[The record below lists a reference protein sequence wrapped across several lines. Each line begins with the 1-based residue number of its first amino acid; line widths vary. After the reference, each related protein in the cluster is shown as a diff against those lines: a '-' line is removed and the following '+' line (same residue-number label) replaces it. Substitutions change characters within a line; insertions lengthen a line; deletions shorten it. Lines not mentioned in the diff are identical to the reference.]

1 MIKNEKKSMK
11 KISWAILGAARVN
24 ERLIPAIINS
34 DQGELVAIGSR
45 RENSAEECVKKY
57 AEKHVKKIECHIG
70 FDLILNNKE
79 IDAIYI
85 PLSNEEH
92 TETALR
98 AINNKKHVLIEKPM
112 AIKSQEVQQ
121 LIDAAEKNNVR
132 IMEGFMYAFHP
143 QFDRI
148 QNIIQSNI
156 LGELSY
162 AHSMFSF
169 PIQPARHY
177 RINRTIENGGGAL
190 WDIGPYAIHTIRSCF
205 KENPLRVYG
214 QSKLNK
220 HGADIS
226 TTGMIDFGL
235 NKKATFDISFECIR
249 RSEFEVFGL
258 NGRLKCPLVWQPD
271 NLPAK
276 IIYSTEKSGLK
287 EEVVPTANHFDLEI
301 DHFNSAIIQDKKLK
315 LNGTDALWN
324 SKTLEAIQKSILT
337 NEWVTL

>member
-1 MIKNEKKSMK
+1 MK
-11 KISWAILGAARVN
+11 KINWGILGAARVN
-24 ERLIPAIINS
+24 ERLIPAIIKS
-34 DQGELVAIGSR
+34 KQGKLVAIASR
-45 RENSAEECVKKY
+45 RQNAAEECIKKY
-57 AEKHVKKIECHIG
+57 APEYTQDIESHTG
-70 FDLILNNKE
+70 FDSILSNKE

-92 TETALR
+92 TETALK
-98 AINNKKHVLIEKPM
+98 AIRNKKHVLVEKPM
-112 AIKSQEVQQ
+112 AIKSKEVQ
-121 LIDAAEKNNVR
+121 LLVNEAKENNVK
-132 IMEGFMYAFHP
+132 IMEGFMYVFHP
-143 QFDRI
+143 QYDRI
-148 QNIIQSNI
+148 QNIINSGI
-156 LGELSY
+156 LGEVNY

-169 PIQPARHY
+169 PIQAARYY
-177 RINRTIENGGGAL
+177 RINREISNGGGAL

-205 KENPLRVYG
+205 KENPVRVYG
-214 QSKLNK
+214 QSKLNE

-249 RSEFEVFGL
+249 RSEFEVFGP

-271 NLPAK
+271 NIPAK

-287 EEVVPTANHFDLEI
+287 EEIVPTANHFDLEI
-301 DHFNSAIIQDKKLK
+301 DHFNSAIAQDRNLK
-315 LNGTDALWN
+315 LSSEDAIWN

>member
-1 MIKNEKKSMK
+1 MT
-11 KISWAILGAARVN
+11 KISWGILGAARVN
-24 ERLIPAIINS
+24 ERLIPAIIKS
-34 DQGELVAIGSR
+34 KQGKLVAIGSR
-45 RENSAEECVKKY
+45 RQNAAEECIKKY
-57 AEKHVKKIECHIG
+57 APEYIKDIEFHSG
-70 FDLILNNKE
+70 FDSILNNEE

-92 TETALR
+92 TEAALN
-98 AINNKKHVLIEKPM
+98 AIRNKKHVLVEKPM
-112 AIKSQEVQQ
+112 AIKSKEVQL
-121 LIDAAEKNNVR
+121 LIDEAKENNVK

-156 LGELSY
+156 LGEVNY

-205 KENPLRVYG
+205 KENPIRVYG
-214 QSKLNK
+214 QSKLNE

-249 RSEFEVFGL
+249 RSEFEVYGPK
-258 NGRLKCPLVWQPD
+258 GRLKCPLVWQPD

-276 IIYSTEKSGLK
+276 IIFSTEKSGLK

-301 DHFNSAIIQDKKLK
+301 EHFNSAILQDKKLK
-315 LNGTDALWN
+315 LSGTDAIWN

>member
-1 MIKNEKKSMK
+1 MKKKMT

-24 ERLIPAIINS
+24 ERLIPAIIKS
-34 DQGELVAIGSR
+34 KQAKLVAIGSR
-45 RENSAEECVKKY
+45 RQNAAEECIKKY
-57 AEKHVKKIECHIG
+57 APECIQEIEFHSG
-70 FDLILNNKE
+70 FDSILSNKE
-79 IDAIYI
+79 IDVIYI

-92 TETALR
+92 TETALK
-98 AINNKKHVLIEKPM
+98 AIRNKKHVLVEKPM
-112 AIKSQEVQQ
+112 AIKSKEVQL
-121 LIDAAEKNNVR
+121 LIDEAKENNVK
-132 IMEGFMYAFHP
+132 IMEGFMYVFHP

-156 LGELSY
+156 LGEVNY

-169 PIQPARHY
+169 PIKPARHY

-205 KENPLRVYG
+205 KENPIRVYG
-214 QSKLNK
+214 QSKLNE

-249 RSEFEVFGL
+249 RSEFEVYGP

-287 EEVVPTANHFDLEI
+287 EETVPTANHFDLEI
-301 DHFNSAIIQDKKLK
+301 EHFNSAIIQDKKLK
-315 LNGTDALWN
+315 LSGTDAIWN

>member
-1 MIKNEKKSMK
+1 MTKLN
-11 KISWAILGAARVN
+11 WGILGAARVN
-24 ERLIPAIINS
+24 ERLIPAIIKS
-34 DQGELVAIGSR
+34 KQGKLVAIGSR
-45 RENSAEECVKKY
+45 RKNAAEECIKKY
-57 AEKHVKKIECHIG
+57 APEYIQDIESHSG
-70 FDLILNNKE
+70 FDSILNNKE

-92 TETALR
+92 TETALK
-98 AINNKKHVLIEKPM
+98 AIRNKKHVLVEKPM
-112 AIKSQEVQQ
+112 AIKSKEVQL
-121 LIDAAEKNNVR
+121 LIGEAKENNVK
-132 IMEGFMYAFHP
+132 IMEGFMYVFHP

-156 LGELSY
+156 LGEVNY

-177 RINRTIENGGGAL
+177 RINRTIDNGGGAL

-205 KENPLRVYG
+205 KENPIRVYG
-214 QSKLNK
+214 QSKLNE

-249 RSEFEVFGL
+249 RSEFEVYGP

-301 DHFNSAIIQDKKLK
+301 EHFNSAIIQDKKLK
-315 LNGTDALWN
+315 LAGTDAIWN
-324 SKTLEAIQKSILT
+324 SKTLEAIQRSILT

>member
-1 MIKNEKKSMK
+1 MT
-11 KISWAILGAARVN
+11 KISWGILGAARVN
-24 ERLIPAIINS
+24 ERLIPAIIKS
-34 DQGELVAIGSR
+34 KQGKLVAIGSR
-45 RENSAEECVKKY
+45 RQNAAEECIKKY
-57 AEKHVKKIECHIG
+57 APEYIQDIEFYSG
-70 FDLILNNKE
+70 FDSILSNKE

-92 TETALR
+92 TETALN
-98 AINNKKHVLIEKPM
+98 AIRNKKHVLVEKPM
-112 AIKSQEVQQ
+112 AIKSKEVQL
-121 LIDAAEKNNVR
+121 LIDKAKENNVK

-156 LGELSY
+156 LGEVNY

>member
-1 MIKNEKKSMK
+1 MK

-24 ERLIPAIINS
+24 EKLIPAITNS
-34 DQGELVAIGSR
+34 KQGELVAIGSR
-45 RENSAEECVKKY
+45 RKNAAEECVKKY
-57 AEKHVKKIECHIG
+57 AQEYTESIKCHTG
-70 FDLILNNKE
+70 FELILDNKE

-112 AIKSQEVQQ
+112 AIKSQEVEL
-121 LIDAAEKNNVR
+121 LIDAAKRNNVR
-132 IMEGFMYAFHP
+132 IMEGFMYVFHP

-148 QNIIQSNI
+148 QNIINSSI
-156 LGELSY
+156 LGEINY

-169 PIQPARHY
+169 PIQAARYY
-177 RINRTIENGGGAL
+177 RINRSIKNGGGAL

-205 KENPLRVYG
+205 KENPIRVYG
-214 QSKLNK
+214 QSNLNE

-235 NKKATFDISFECIR
+235 NKKATFDISFECVR
-249 RSEFEVFGL
+249 RSEFEVFGK

-301 DHFNSAIIQDKKLK
+301 DHFNAAIIQDRNLK
-315 LNGTDALWN
+315 LSSEDAIWN

-337 NEWVTL
+337 EEWVTL

>member
-1 MIKNEKKSMK
+1 MK
-11 KISWAILGAARVN
+11 KVNWAVLGAARIT
-24 ERLIPAIINS
+24 EKIIPSIIKS
-34 DQGELVAIGSR
+34 KQGQIVAVGSR
-45 RENSAEECVKKY
+45 RQNSAEECIKKY
-57 AEKHVKKIECHIG
+57 APKHIDKIKYYRG
-70 FDLILNNKE
+70 FDSILNDKN
-79 IDAIYI
+79 IDVVYI

-92 TETALR
+92 TETAIK

-112 AIKSQEVQQ
+112 AIKSQEVEL
-121 LIDAAEKNNVR
+121 LINAAKKNDVK
-132 IMEGFMYAFHP
+132 IMEGFMYVFHP

-148 QNIIQSNI
+148 QNIINSSI
-156 LGELSY
+156 LGDINY

-169 PIQPARHY
+169 PIQPARFY
-177 RINRTIENGGGAL
+177 RINRSIDNGGGAL

-205 KENPLRVYG
+205 KENPKRVYG
-214 QSKLNK
+214 QSKLNE

-249 RSEFEVFGL
+249 RSEFEVFGQ

-271 NLPAK
+271 NSPAK

-287 EEVVPTANHFDLEI
+287 EEIVPTANHFDLEI
-301 DHFNSAIIQDKKLK
+301 DHFNSAIIQDGNLK
-315 LNGTDALWN
+315 LSGKDALWN

>member
-34 DQGELVAIGSR
+34 DHGELVAIGSR

-57 AEKHVKKIECHIG
+57 AEKHVKKIECHTG

-121 LIDAAEKNNVR
+121 LIDAAKKNNVR

-287 EEVVPTANHFDLEI
+287 EEVVPTANHFNLEI

>member
-1 MIKNEKKSMK
+1 MT
-11 KISWAILGAARVN
+11 KISWGILGAARVN
-24 ERLIPAIINS
+24 ERLIPAIIKS
-34 DQGELVAIGSR
+34 KQGKLFAIASR
-45 RENSAEECVKKY
+45 RQNAAAECIKKY
-57 AEKHVKKIECHIG
+57 APEYAQDIEPHTG
-70 FDLILNNKE
+70 FDSILNNKQ

-92 TETALR
+92 TETALK
-98 AINNKKHVLIEKPM
+98 AIRNKKHVLVEKPM
-112 AIKSQEVQQ
+112 AIKSKEVQ
-121 LIDAAEKNNVR
+121 LLVNEAKENNVK
-132 IMEGFMYAFHP
+132 IMEGFMYVFHP
-143 QFDRI
+143 QYDRI
-148 QNIIQSNI
+148 QNIINSGI
-156 LGELSY
+156 LGEVNY

-169 PIQPARHY
+169 PIQAARYY
-177 RINRTIENGGGAL
+177 RINREISNGGGAL

-205 KENPLRVYG
+205 KENPVRVYG
-214 QSKLNK
+214 QSKLNE

-249 RSEFEVFGL
+249 RSEFEVFGP

-301 DHFNSAIIQDKKLK
+301 DHFNSAIAQDRNLK
-315 LNGTDALWN
+315 LSSEDAIWN